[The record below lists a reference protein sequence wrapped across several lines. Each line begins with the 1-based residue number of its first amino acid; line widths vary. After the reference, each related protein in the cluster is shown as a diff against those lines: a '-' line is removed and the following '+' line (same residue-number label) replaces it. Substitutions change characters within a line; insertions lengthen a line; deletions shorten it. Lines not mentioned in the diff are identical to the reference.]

1 MANFVNLDYKAINMD
16 NVISIIKED
25 HPIDN
30 SDPLFGMD
38 YYLVFRF
45 INKSKECV
53 YFASEEERDNAY
65 NNIIKEN

>member
-16 NVISIIKED
+16 KVISIIKED
-25 HPIDN
+25 HPIDS
-30 SDPLFGMD
+30 SDPLFGIE

-53 YFASEEERDNAY
+53 YFANEKERDDAY
-65 NNIIKEN
+65 NNLIKEN